1 MREAGPSG
9 ASGKSPGI
17 TSRRRALHSM
27 SIPSSTLHTNVRYR
41 ENAMKLATLGLV
53 LVLPFALGTCN
64 TAKGIGEDAS
74 AAGQAV
80 SDAAKKLTGS
90 KSDSDKQP
98 APAQGT
104 SGAPASSTRPPETQA
119 PK

>member
-1 MREAGPSG
+1 
-9 ASGKSPGI
+9 
-17 TSRRRALHSM
+17 
-27 SIPSSTLHTNVRYR
+27 
-41 ENAMKLATLGLV
+41 MKLATLGLV
-53 LVLPFALGTCN
+53 LALPFVMGACN
-64 TAKGIGEDAS
+64 TAKGLGEDAS

-80 SDAAKKLTGS
+80 SDSAKKLTGS

-104 SGAPASSTRPPETQA
+104 SGAPANSPPPPETQA

>member
-1 MREAGPSG
+1 
-9 ASGKSPGI
+9 
-17 TSRRRALHSM
+17 
-27 SIPSSTLHTNVRYR
+27 
-41 ENAMKLATLGLV
+41 MKLATLGLV
-53 LVLPFALGTCN
+53 LVLPLALGACN

-74 AAGQAV
+74 QAGHAV
-80 SDAAKKLTGS
+80 SDETKKLTGS

-104 SGAPASSTRPPETQA
+104 SGAPANSPPPETQA